1 MAQCPNCSKPIAIT
15 DDNFGTLYRCEHCY
29 AEFFIGFDGAPE
41 NSKEPLAADLVTDHQ
56 HPDEE
61 PNIQN
66 TEPMASQMLPPL
78 DGGMTLDYGSPE
90 NDPYAQQLQHQQQS
104 QSNDLFNIQATQ
116 AELQQE
122 MNSLPEMNQL
132 PDEPAQQSAAQTLK
146 PQSNAFKNFT
156 DEVQSFGNDV
166 SETGLLSFDIE
177 ISGIDLGETKRDLI
191 EALDDKRFGWNIE
204 DLTQN
209 MKDGKLTLSN
219 VSAPKIIVLVK
230 RITAL
235 GLVLNW
241 RHHVSTQ

>member
-1 MAQCPNCSKPIAIT
+1 MAQCPNCSKSIAIT
-15 DDNFGTLYRCEHCY
+15 DDNFGTLYRCEHCN

-41 NSKEPLAADLVTDHQ
+41 NSKEPLAADLIPDQ
-56 HPDEE
+56 PPPDEV
-61 PNIQN
+61 PNIQT
-66 TEPMASQMLPPL
+66 TEPIASQMLAPL

-90 NDPYAQQLQHQQQS
+90 NDPYAQQQS

-116 AELQQE
+116 DEPPPE
-122 MNSLPEMNQL
+122 MNSMPDMNSLPE
-132 PDEPAQQSAAQTLK
+132 EPAQQPTQQTSK
-146 PQSNAFKNFT
+146 SKGNAFKNFT
-156 DEVQSFGNDV
+156 DDVQSFGNDV

-191 EALDDKRFGWNIE
+191 EALDDKRFGWNVE

-219 VSAPKIIVLVK
+219 ISAPKIIVLVK

>member
-15 DDNFGTLYRCEHCY
+15 DDNFGTLYRCEHCNT
-29 AEFFIGFDGAPE
+29 EFFIGFDGVPE
-41 NSKEPLAADLVTDHQ
+41 NSKEPLIETD
-56 HPDEE
+56 E
-61 PNIQN
+61 PI
-66 TEPMASQMLPPL
+66 ASQMLSPI
-78 DGGMTLDYGSPE
+78 DGGMTLDYGSPG
-90 NDPYAQQLQHQQQS
+90 NDPYAQQQS
-104 QSNDLFNIQATQ
+104 QSNDLFNIQDNH
-116 AELQQE
+116 AEPQQE
-122 MNSLPEMNQL
+122 MNSLPE
-132 PDEPAQQSAAQTLK
+132 ESVQQTTPQTPK
-146 PQSNAFKNFT
+146 PSGNAFKNFT
-156 DEVQSFGNDV
+156 DDVQSFGNDT

-191 EALDDKRFGWNIE
+191 EALEDKRFGWNID

-209 MKDGKLTLSN
+209 MKGGKLTLSN

>member
-1 MAQCPNCSKPIAIT
+1 MAQCPNCSKPIAII
-15 DDNFGTLYRCEHCY
+15 DDNFGTLYRCEHCN

-41 NSKEPLAADLVTDHQ
+41 NSKEPLAADLIANQ
-56 HPDEE
+56 QPDEE
-61 PNIQN
+61 PNIQT
-66 TEPMASQMLPPL
+66 TEPIASQMLPPL

-90 NDPYAQQLQHQQQS
+90 NDPYAQQHQQQS
-104 QSNDLFNIQATQ
+104 QSNDLFNIQGTQ
-116 AELQQE
+116 DETPPE

-132 PDEPAQQSAAQTLK
+132 TEEPAQQPTAQSAK
-146 PQSNAFKNFT
+146 PKSNAFKNFT
-156 DEVQSFGNDV
+156 DDVQSFGNDV

-191 EALDDKRFGWNIE
+191 EALEDKRFGWNIE

>member
-1 MAQCPNCSKPIAIT
+1 MAQCPNCSKPITIT
-15 DDNFGTLYRCEHCY
+15 DDNFGTLYRCEHCN

-41 NSKEPLAADLVTDHQ
+41 NSKEPLAADLIADQ
-56 HPDEE
+56 RPGEE
-61 PNIQN
+61 PDIQ
-66 TEPMASQMLPPL
+66 TEEPVAGQMLPPM
-78 DGGMTLDYGSPE
+78 DSGMTLDYVSPE
-90 NDPYAQQLQHQQQS
+90 SDPYAQQQPQS
-104 QSNDLFNIQATQ
+104 QSNNLFNIQATQ
-116 AELQQE
+116 DEPPSE

-132 PDEPAQQSAAQTLK
+132 PDEPAQQPTAPATK
-146 PQSNAFKNFT
+146 PKGNAFKNFT
-156 DEVQSFGNDV
+156 DDVQSFGNDV

-191 EALDDKRFGWNIE
+191 EALEDKRFGWNIE

>member
-1 MAQCPNCSKPIAIT
+1 
-15 DDNFGTLYRCEHCY
+15 TLYRCEHCN

-41 NSKEPLAADLVTDHQ
+41 NSKEPLAADLVANQ
-56 HPDEE
+56 QPDEE
-61 PNIQN
+61 PNIQ
-66 TEPMASQMLPPL
+66 TEEPIASQMLPPL
-78 DGGMTLDYGSPE
+78 DGGMTLDYGTPE
-90 NDPYAQQLQHQQQS
+90 NDPYSQHPDQP

-116 AELQQE
+116 DEPQPE
-122 MNSLPEMNQL
+122 MNSLPEMNPL
-132 PDEPAQQSAAQTLK
+132 PDDPIQQPTPQTAKAHTPK

-156 DEVQSFGNDV
+156 DDVQNFGNDV

-191 EALDDKRFGWNIE
+191 EALEDKRFGWNID

>member
-1 MAQCPNCSKPIAIT
+1 MAQCPNCSKSIAIT
-15 DDNFGTLYRCEHCY
+15 DDNFGTLYRCEHCN

-41 NSKEPLAADLVTDHQ
+41 NSKEPLAADLISDQ
-56 HPDEE
+56 PPPDEE
-61 PNIQN
+61 PNIQT
-66 TEPMASQMLPPL
+66 TEPIASQMLAPL

-90 NDPYAQQLQHQQQS
+90 NDPYAQQQS

-116 AELQQE
+116 DEPPPE
-122 MNSLPEMNQL
+122 MNSMSDMNSLPE
-132 PDEPAQQSAAQTLK
+132 EPAQQPTQQTSK
-146 PQSNAFKNFT
+146 PKGNAFKNFA
-156 DEVQSFGNDV
+156 DDVQSFGNDV

-191 EALDDKRFGWNIE
+191 EALDDKRFGWNVG

-219 VSAPKIIVLVK
+219 ISAPKIIVLVK